1 MWYAQ
6 ETELPNII
14 GQDETKFQDHKCSTA
29 LSPKHPLKSNNI
41 GPSVAQ
47 TVAVI
52 IISPLT
58 LAINRRKLGEE
69 GVQKIREKIVKRVR
83 INWALFRVSLPR
95 TTHSRK
101 SSSPLQI
108 NCKPKCSK
116 AQQSYSWFLQLILA
130 ILFYKII
137 FCPL

>member
-1 MWYAQ
+1 MWYAR

-14 GQDETKFQDHKCSTA
+14 GPDEIKFQDHKCSTT

-41 GPSVAQ
+41 GPSIAQ

-69 GVQKIREKIVKRVR
+69 GVQKIGEKK
-83 INWALFRVSLPR
+83 VS
-95 TTHSRK
+95 
-101 SSSPLQI
+101 
-108 NCKPKCSK
+108 
-116 AQQSYSWFLQLILA
+116 
-130 ILFYKII
+130 
-137 FCPL
+137 